1 VFPGLG
7 RRRLIVL
14 PSATGSPG
22 AVGWLFPRT

>member
-1 VFPGLG
+1 VFAGFG
-7 RRRLIVL
+7 RMMLIVL